1 MSKLSRP
8 VSDAL
13 MRHLERR
20 MVKLVQSIE
29 TSTRLAEDRAIRETG
44 SELVDRIHELW
55 DDLLELRRDG
65 DEHIMEAIDVFHR
78 RLFLAQR
85 KVDSWPSRRRDK
97 KHAA

>member
-20 MVKLVQSIE
+20 MAKLVQSIE
-29 TSTRLAEDRAIRETG
+29 TSTRAGDRAIRETG

-65 DEHIMEAIDVFHR
+65 DEHIMEAIEVFHR

-85 KVDSWPSRRRDK
+85 KVDTWPPRRPDK